1 MSQNITRT
9 VAETAGFVPQVWA
22 QRALDIL
29 RANIV
34 LLKLVARDTDYE
46 PQPQG
51 KTLTIPYPGTF
62 TAQKKAQGVAA
73 TVQAP
78 TGGSSVNVT
87 LSELA
92 YVDFVVEDFARVQ
105 ASAELLDR
113 YIEPAAVALAE
124 QMETD
129 LFTLYAALTGGSVG
143 ASGTDITPAEIRAAA
158 KLLDDAKVPM
168 SNRSLVISSKD
179 RVALL
184 GNSELTSYFA
194 FSRPEG
200 VAQGSLG
207 NLYGFETF
215 MSQLVPVVAG
225 TPNSTKNVALHKN
238 AMILATRPLGEPEP
252 AAGLQASS
260 LVDNESGIAIRV
272 LKSYDMSARGHRI
285 GFDVLYGYSILRP
298 TMGVIALS

>member
-1 MSQNITRT
+1 MSTPIVRST
-9 VAETAGFVPQVWA
+9 AETAGFIPQIWA

-34 LLKLVARDTDYE
+34 LLKLIARDTDYE

-62 TAQKKAQGVAA
+62 TAQKKTQGSSA
-73 TVQAP
+73 TIQTP
-78 TGGSSVNVT
+78 SGGSSVNVT

-92 YVDFVVEDFARVQ
+92 YVDFVIEDFARVQ
-105 ASAELLDR
+105 ASSELLDR
-113 YIEPAAVALAE
+113 YIEPAAVAIAE
-124 QMETD
+124 QMEAD
-129 LFTLYAALTGGSVG
+129 LFTLYSSMTGGSVG
-143 ASGTDITPAEIRAAA
+143 TSGTDMTPAEIRQAA

-184 GNSELTSYFA
+184 GNTELTSYFA
-194 FSRPEG
+194 FARPEG

-215 MSQLVPVVAG
+215 MSQLVPAVAG
-225 TPNSTKNVALHKN
+225 TPVSTKNLALHKN

-252 AAGLQASS
+252 TTGLQASS
-260 LVDNESGIAIRV
+260 LVDNDSGIAIRV
-272 LKSYDMSARGHRI
+272 LRSYDMAARGHRI
-285 GFDVLYGYSILRP
+285 GFDVLYGYTPLR
-298 TMGVIALS
+298 TNHGVIALS